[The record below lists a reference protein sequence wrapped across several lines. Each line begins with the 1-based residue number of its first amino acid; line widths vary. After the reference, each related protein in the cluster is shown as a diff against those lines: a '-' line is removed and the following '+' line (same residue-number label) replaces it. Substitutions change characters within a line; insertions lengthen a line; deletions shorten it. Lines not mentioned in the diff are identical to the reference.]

1 MNQHLLSTLRHG
13 KQKVLLTSY
22 SGLNIQLLK
31 GDRLAELKAC
41 LPWKPGEKNTCLGGS
56 THLILK

>member
-22 SGLNIQLLK
+22 SGLDIQLLK

-41 LPWKPGEKNTCLGGS
+41 LP
-56 THLILK
+56 